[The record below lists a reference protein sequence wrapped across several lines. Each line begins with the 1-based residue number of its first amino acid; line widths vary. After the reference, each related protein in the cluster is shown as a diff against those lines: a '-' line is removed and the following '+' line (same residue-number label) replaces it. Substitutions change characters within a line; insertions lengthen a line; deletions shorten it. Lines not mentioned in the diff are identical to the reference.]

1 MQGTEGRDGGEVA
14 HAPDAPARASALT
27 PDGGARRTAAGR
39 DRAPERRLVLG
50 TLVAVAVVAAP
61 ILVGVGF
68 VRGATGLASAA
79 IGVGFVLV
87 LFGASAA
94 SLAWAAPRGGQVA
107 LAVLSGG
114 AFARLI
120 LYAAA
125 LVALAQVGWVDR
137 PALAIATA
145 LAFAGTLVIEMRLIS
160 RTPELFH
167 VETGSP
173 SAARGAASADSA
185 SEGADKEQARC
196 E

>member
-1 MQGTEGRDGGEVA
+1 M
-14 HAPDAPARASALT
+14 
-27 PDGGARRTAAGR
+27 
-39 DRAPERRLVLG
+39 LG
-50 TLVAVAVVAAP
+50 TLAAVVAVAVP
-61 ILVGVGF
+61 ILVVAA
-68 VRGATGLASAA
+68 VLRGPAGLASAA
-79 IGVGFVLV
+79 VGVTFVLV

-107 LAVLSGG
+107 LAVLAGG

-125 LVALAQVGWVDR
+125 LVALAEVAWVDR

-145 LAFAGTLVIEMRLIS
+145 VAFVGTLAIELRLLS

-167 VETGSP
+167 VETGP
-173 SAARGAASADSA
+173 SSAGRGAGAADA
-185 SEGADKEQARC
+185 GREGADKEQARC